1 MAGFVVPTGV
11 AQAVSVAVA
20 VAQDHVTSIAMLQ
33 SGEFSS
39 FYFSRII
46 YCCARCGAQCGIFA
60 IPHTIVK
67 KLGCSGFGAAKALKL
82 QRIVIRRRE
91 P

>member
-1 MAGFVVPTGV
+1 MAGFVVPTSV

-20 VAQDHVTSIAMLQ
+20 VAQDHVMSIAMLQ

-46 YCCARCGAQCGIFA
+46 YC
-60 IPHTIVK
+60 
-67 KLGCSGFGAAKALKL
+67 
-82 QRIVIRRRE
+82 
-91 P
+91 

>member
-1 MAGFVVPTGV
+1 MAGFFVPTGV

-46 YCCARCGAQCGIFA
+46 YC
-60 IPHTIVK
+60 
-67 KLGCSGFGAAKALKL
+67 
-82 QRIVIRRRE
+82 
-91 P
+91 